1 MMNYLLQPK
10 KYKRLIADEGSRT
23 IMNKT
28 IAFFEKMGKAK
39 ILDDYNRK
47 VWYSEFVEFIGKERI
62 FAKLLTPKEYA
73 DGDTDCRWDT
83 ARNSEYAELLAF
95 YGLGYWYCF
104 QVTILGLG
112 PIWMSQNEKAK
123 EKAAR
128 LLKEGAIF
136 AYGLSEKDHGA
147 DIYSTETSLTP
158 MPDGTWVANGEK
170 YYIGNGNEAEMVSTL
185 GKIKDGTDDYA
196 FFTTNFHHKAYELK
210 KNVVSHQEYVS
221 NFALHDYPITEDDI
235 LSRGSHAWD
244 CALNTVN
251 VGKFNIG
258 PASIGVAEHC
268 FYESITHASNRILYG
283 MPVTDMPHARKN
295 FMDAWLRLV
304 GMKLYQRRASD
315 YFRNASQNDR
325 RYLLYNA
332 TSKMK
337 VTLQAEDVIDLLWE
351 VISARGF
358 EKDTYFHM
366 AAADIRGPSKL
377 EGTVHVNIQLIRK
390 FMQNY
395 FFNPAEYP
403 SVSPDL
409 SDKDDLFLFNQG
421 PTRGLGKVM
430 FHDYKPVF
438 QANKGLPNVAAF
450 MKQIDI
456 FKEMLEKAGPDEAQ
470 DMDPSWSLPLG
481 EMFSIVVYG
490 QLILEQA
497 GIGEVDSDIVN
508 QMFDFM
514 VRDFA
519 QFAMQI
525 YGNHSSKDAQ
535 RDYCVKIMLIKVVPS
550 PEQYNRVWETY
561 VSVLNGE
568 YAMNEYAGDER
579 ENMEP

>member
-10 KYKRLIADEGSRT
+10 KYKSLMADEGSRA

-28 IAFFEKMGKAK
+28 IAFFEKMGKAR
-39 ILDDYNRK
+39 ILDDYSKK
-47 VWYSEFVEFIGKERI
+47 VWYSEFVEFIGKEQI
-62 FAKLLTPKEYA
+62 FARLLTPKEYA
-73 DGDTDCRWDT
+73 GGDPDCRWDT
-83 ARNSEYAELLAF
+83 ARNSEYAELLSF

-123 EKAAR
+123 KRAAR

-136 AYGLSEKDHGA
+136 AFGLSERDHGA

-185 GKIKDGTDDYA
+185 GKIKDGTDDYT
-196 FFTTNFHHKAYELK
+196 FFVTNYRHKAYELK

-221 NFALHDYPITEDDI
+221 NFALHDYPITNDDI

-251 VGKFNIG
+251 IGKFNIG
-258 PASIGVAEHC
+258 PGSIGVAEHC
-268 FYESITHASNRILYG
+268 FYEAITHASNRILYG
-283 MPVTDMPHARKN
+283 IRVTDMPHVRKN

-304 GMKLYQRRASD
+304 GMKLYQRRATD
-315 YFRNASQNDR
+315 YFRNSSQNDR
-325 RYLLYNA
+325 RYLLYNP

-337 VTLQAEDVIDLLWE
+337 VTLQAEEVVSLLWE
-351 VISARGF
+351 VIAAKGF
-358 EKDTYFHM
+358 ERDTYFHM
-366 AAADIRGPSKL
+366 AAADIMGPSKL

-403 SVSPDL
+403 PVAPDL
-409 SDKDDLFLFNQG
+409 SEKDDLFLFNQG
-421 PTRGLGKVM
+421 PTRGLGKIQ

-438 QANKGLPNVAAF
+438 EANKGLPNVATF
-450 MKQIDI
+450 MKQIAV
-456 FKEMLEKAGPDEAQ
+456 FREMLEGAGPDEAQ

-497 GIGEVDSDIVN
+497 GISGIEPDILN

-525 YGNHSSKDAQ
+525 YGNHSSRDAQ
-535 RDYCVKIMLIKVVPS
+535 RDYCVKIMLIKAVPNS
-550 PEQYNRVWETY
+550 EQYNRVWQQY
-561 VSVLNGE
+561 VSLLNGE
-568 YAMNEYAGDER
+568 YAMNE
-579 ENMEP
+579 

>member
-10 KYKRLIADEGSRT
+10 KYKSLMADEGSRA

-28 IAFFEKMGKAK
+28 IAFFEKMGKTR
-39 ILDDYNRK
+39 ILDDYSKK
-47 VWYSEFVEFIGKERI
+47 VWYKEFVEFIGKEQI
-62 FAKLLTPKEYA
+62 FAQLLTPKQYA
-73 DGDTDCRWDT
+73 GGDPDCRWDT
-83 ARNSEYAELLAF
+83 ARNSEYAELLSF

-112 PIWMSQNEKAK
+112 PIWMSQNEEAK
-123 EKAAR
+123 RKAAR
-128 LLKEGAIF
+128 LLKQGAIF
-136 AYGLSEKDHGA
+136 AFGLSERDHGA

-185 GKIKDGTDDYA
+185 GKIKDGTDDYT
-196 FFTTNFHHKAYELK
+196 FFVTNYRHKAYELK

-221 NFALHDYPITEDDI
+221 NFALHDYPITKDDI

-251 VGKFNIG
+251 IGKFNIG
-258 PASIGVAEHC
+258 PGSIGVAEHC
-268 FYESITHASNRILYG
+268 FYEAITHASNRTLYG
-283 MPVTDMPHARKN
+283 IRVTDMPHVRKN

-304 GMKLYQRRASD
+304 GMKLYQRRATD
-315 YFRNASQNDR
+315 YFRNSSQNDR
-325 RYLLYNA
+325 RYLLYNP

-337 VTLQAEDVIDLLWE
+337 VTLQAEEVVSLLWE
-351 VISARGF
+351 VIAAKGF

-366 AAADIRGPSKL
+366 AAADIMGPSKL

-390 FMQNY
+390 FMRNY

-403 SVSPDL
+403 PVAPDL
-409 SDKDDLFLFNQG
+409 SEKDDLFLFNQG
-421 PTRGLGKVM
+421 PTKGLGKIQ

-438 QANKGLPNVAAF
+438 EANKGLPNVATF
-450 MKQIDI
+450 MKQIAI
-456 FKEMLEKAGPDEAQ
+456 FREMLEKAGPDEAQ

-497 GIGEVDSDIVN
+497 SISRTDSDILN

-519 QFAMQI
+519 RFAMQI

-535 RDYCVKIMLIKVVPS
+535 RDYCVRIMLIKAVPNS
-550 PEQYNRVWETY
+550 EQYGSVWQHY

-568 YAMNEYAGDER
+568 YAMTE
-579 ENMEP
+579 